1 MSTLNK
7 TIETA
12 YGKASTCTQPESQRW
27 LELAMMAA
35 SRGGGEG
42 IAIFLRCVLTL
53 GLPEELAQARDTCV
67 LRLIKRHGR
76 YFIAASLKVRKDLRP
91 ALHAYIQKLQ
101 AKVKKGADEK
111 GS

>member
-1 MSTLNK
+1 MSTLNT

-35 SRGGGEG
+35 SRGWGEG

-76 YFIAASLKVRKDLRP
+76 YFIKRRRLKTPKSFSL
-91 ALHAYIQKLQ
+91 
-101 AKVKKGADEK
+101 GDEK
-111 GS
+111 RRW

>member
-1 MSTLNK
+1 MSTLNT

-42 IAIFLRCVLTL
+42 IAIFLRCVA
-53 GLPEELAQARDTCV
+53 PRAV
-67 LRLIKRHGR
+67 L
-76 YFIAASLKVRKDLRP
+76 YSSQF
-91 ALHAYIQKLQ
+91 
-101 AKVKKGADEK
+101 KGA
-111 GS
+111 

>member
-1 MSTLNK
+1 MSTLNT

-76 YFIAASLKVRKDLRP
+76 YP

>member
-1 MSTLNK
+1 MSTLNT

-42 IAIFLRCVLTL
+42 IAIFLRCVLTKEIS
-53 GLPEELAQARDTCV
+53 EELTQARDRCV
-67 LRLIKRHGR
+67 LWLIKRHGR
-76 YFIAASLKVRKDLRP
+76 HFISASLKVNKALKP
-91 ALHAYIQKLQ
+91 ALHIYIQKLQ
-101 AKVKKGADEK
+101 AKMRERERPK
-111 GS
+111 